1 MAMTAAQFHSA
12 RGAKHTCGNDECGK
26 RFYDLHRSPLD
37 CPYCGVTLDL
47 EAAVPRHQFVMEAGK
62 RSRSK
67 YYKLAAPAPE
77 AEEAPAQ
84 EADADSDSDSDDATA
99 DADTPNILIE
109 DDESDST
116 TDDVIEKPH
125 SDDDAS

>member
-26 RFYDLHRSPLD
+26 RFYDLNRSPLD

-84 EADADSDSDSDDATA
+84 EADTDSDSDDAT
-99 DADTPNILIE
+99 DGADTPNILIE
-109 DDESDST
+109 DDDDSEPS
-116 TDDVIEKPH
+116 TDNVIDKPH
-125 SDDDAS
+125 EDDDAS